1 MPRLLLTSLAILA
14 ALYLLLCAT
23 LFFAQRTLIYFPQPR
38 AMTPPATLRLA
49 VEDIELEVSTRPHP
63 GPNALLYFGGNAEDV
78 SLNLPEFLAAFPRH
92 ALYLMHYRGFAGSGG
107 TPSQEALQRD
117 ALALF
122 DRVQAEHSCVAVIG
136 RSLGSSI
143 AVHLASERPV
153 DRLVLVTPFDSL
165 TKVAAGAMRWL
176 PVRWLL
182 RDSYEAYR
190 EAPTIN
196 APTLLLRAGQDE
208 IVPGARSEALYQA
221 FRPGVATQ
229 LTIPDRGHNDISWS
243 PLYLPAL
250 RGGVCGSRVRGQI
263 ARATFTGLKGG

>member
-23 LFFAQRTLIYFPQPR
+23 LFFAQRTLIYFPQAR
-38 AMTPPATLRLA
+38 AMTPPETLRLA
-49 VEDIELEVSTRPHP
+49 VGDIELEVSARPHS
-63 GPNALLYFGGNAEDV
+63 GPNALIYFGGNAEDV
-78 SLNLPEFLAAFPRH
+78 SLNLPDFLAAFPRH

-122 DRVQAEHSCVAVIG
+122 DHVQAEHSCVAVIG

-143 AVHLASERPV
+143 AVYLASERPV

-165 TKVAAGAMRWL
+165 TEVAVGAMPWV

-182 RDSYEAYR
+182 RDRYETHRNA
-190 EAPTIN
+190 AAIA
-196 APTLLLRAGQDE
+196 APTLLLTAARDQ
-208 IVPGARSEALYQA
+208 IVPQARSEALYRA

-229 LTIPDRGHNDISWS
+229 LTIPKRGHNDISWS
-243 PLYLPAL
+243 PMYLPAL

-263 ARATFTGLKGG
+263 AQATFTGLEGG